1 MALTGPI
8 LDDRSYEQL
17 RDELVKRIPV
27 YNPEWTD
34 HNQSDP
40 GIALLDLFAFLGE
53 SLLYRFN
60 QIPDATKVAFLRL
73 LGVQPRPAQ
82 IARTL
87 LALQTDRPDGVQ
99 ALRGREARA
108 GALLFET
115 DDEVVAWPL
124 DAHAVG
130 KVDATPPN
138 NATLP
143 PAEVRRRDDA
153 VARLPQ
159 AVRNQVPAGEQPV
172 FYTLQALAGDPLAG
186 GSLDVSTTVDQS
198 LWVALLA
205 RNPAA
210 ATAWDP
216 QLLPGRTLF
225 LGVAVD
231 EEVPATFDL
240 ACWKPGDRPLLSASD
255 LTADPPSI
263 LWELWTPPPTP
274 GAPRATPPVP
284 LLPDGDST
292 RGLTTTGVV
301 KLVLPKDF
309 LALAPPPQTDGGY
322 TNPPPLDDD
331 KLSARVIAWL
341 RAHRPPGENDA
352 IHGIRWVGANAVA
365 ASQAR
370 TAGAIELL
378 GIGTGEAG
386 QTYRL
391 AQQPVVPGT
400 VRLEVEE
407 ADGWLSWTEV
417 DTLAASRA
425 DDRHYSVDLTA
436 GEVRF
441 GTRSLVPQIGQRIR
455 VVGYRHGGGAAGN
468 VLAGAI
474 TSLSGVAGVK
484 VTNVLPA
491 TGGADAASLT
501 EALDEIPAHVQRRDR
516 AVTAEDTR
524 ALALEVPGVKRA
536 DTLPLLH
543 PDTPDN
549 PPAAGVVSVVVFPEE
564 DLRSPAAP
572 RPDTAL
578 LRRVAA
584 YLDPRRLVTAELY
597 VIPPTYR
604 AIAVSVGVRV
614 QDGYQADAVRRWV
627 ELILRQYL
635 APLPPD
641 GPAGG
646 GWPLGRAIRRAE
658 LEAVAVQVEGV
669 EYVEDQLLLARL
681 VAPDTWLPEQLIQLR
696 RWEVPELAAVTV
708 VAGSPLPP
716 GVGYV
721 PPTTPGSPSPV
732 VVPLPPEVC

>member
-1 MALTGPI
+1 MALTRPI

-27 YNPEWTD
+27 FTPEWTD
-34 HNQSDP
+34 HNESDP
-40 GIALLDLFAFLGE
+40 GIALLELFAYLGE

-60 QIPDATKVAFLRL
+60 QIPDATKIAFLRL

-82 IARTL
+82 VACTL
-87 LALQTDRPDGVQ
+87 LVLQTERPEGVQ

-115 DDEVVAWPL
+115 DDEVYAWPL

-130 KVDATPPN
+130 KVK
-138 NATLP
+138 ATLP
-143 PAEVRRRDDA
+143 DDKALRAAEQRRWDDA

-159 AVRNQVPAGEQPV
+159 SVRAKAAARV
-172 FYTLQALAGDPLAG
+172 FYRVTALPDDPLAG
-186 GSLDVSTTVDQS
+186 GPLDVSTTVDQS

-205 RNPAA
+205 KNAA
-210 ATAWDP
+210 AAAAWDSAV
-216 QLLPGRTLF
+216 LRDRTLF

-231 EEVPATFDL
+231 EELPRTFDL
-240 ACWKPGDRPLLSASD
+240 QARNQGDRTLLLASK
-255 LTADPPSI
+255 LTADPPGI
-263 LWELWTPPPTP
+263 LWELWTPVPAA
-274 GAPRATPPVP
+274 GAPAQPSTLVP
-284 LLPDGDST
+284 LTMAGDTT

-301 KLVLPKDF
+301 ELLLPKDF
-309 LALAPPPQTDGGY
+309 TALSPQPATDGGR
-322 TNPPPLDDD
+322 TSPPPLDDE
-331 KLSARVIAWL
+331 KLATRVIAWL
-341 RAHRPPGENDA
+341 RGHRPSTENDA
-352 IHGIRWVGANAVA
+352 IHRIRWVGVNAVA

-370 TAGAIELL
+370 TTTAPELL

-391 AQQPVVPGT
+391 AQRPVLPGS

-407 ADGWLSWTEV
+407 ADGWLPWTEV
-417 DTLAASRA
+417 ETLAASGPL
-425 DDRHYSVDLTA
+425 DRNYSVDLTA

-455 VVGYRHGGGAAGN
+455 VVTYRYGGGAAGN
-468 VLAGAI
+468 VPAGAI
-474 TSLSGVAGVK
+474 TSLSGVASVK
-484 VTNVLPA
+484 VSNVLPA
-491 TGGADAASLT
+491 TGGANPASLA
-501 EALDEIPAHVQRRDR
+501 EALDEIPAQVQRRDR
-516 AVTAEDTR
+516 AVTADDMQ
-524 ALALEVPGVKRA
+524 ALALEVPGVRRA

-549 PPAAGVVSVVVFPEE
+549 PPAAGVVSVVIFPKE
-564 DLRSPAAP
+564 DLRAPAAP
-572 RPDTAL
+572 MPDTAL

-604 AIAVSVGVRV
+604 QVAVSVGVRV
-614 QDGYQADAVRRWV
+614 QDGYQVDAVRRWV
-627 ELILRQYL
+627 EQILRQYL
-635 APLPPD
+635 APLPPY

-669 EYVEDQLLLARL
+669 EYVEEELRLAR
-681 VAPDTWLPEQLIQLR
+681 PDGSGGWTPSPLIELR

-716 GVGYV
+716 GEGYEPPPDPDEAVLV
-721 PPTTPGSPSPV
+721 PV
-732 VVPLPPEVC
+732 PPEVC